1 MKREVFEQAAIE
13 ANAGLD
19 EIDAEIQQLE
29 ARKQSLLV
37 NRELLHTVGRQM
49 LSVLSV
55 ISGAVPAKSG
65 AAPDAESI
73 IAWARQRIGGFK
85 VPKSVDFV
93 TALPRNATGKVLRR
107 ALREPDWADHERR
120 VA

>member
-37 NRELLHTVGRQM
+37 NRELLQTVGRQM

-65 AAPDAESI
+65 AALALSEANAVGP
-73 IAWARQRIGGFK
+73 
-85 VPKSVDFV
+85 VPAPVVLPVSQYVPNSVRDEQKPPV
-93 TALPRNATGKVLRR
+93 VPVADHDLRR
-107 ALREPDWADHERR
+107 IVHIGT
-120 VA
+120 